1 MKAFILDRY
10 GSADRVRAGD
20 MPDPELREDD
30 VLVQI
35 HAAGVNLLDSKIR
48 NGEFK
53 LFLRYRLPLILGHD
67 VAGVVVRV
75 GSQVRRFKPG
85 DEVYARPADGR
96 IGAFAEF
103 IAIKEDDVAV
113 KPKALTMEEAASI
126 PLVGLTAWQA
136 LIERANLKHGQKVLI
151 HAGAGGVGTF
161 AIQLAKH
168 VGATVATTTSTAN
181 MDLIRSLGADVVID
195 YKKEDFADVLR
206 DDYDV
211 VLNSLDKVTLEKSLR
226 VLKPGG
232 QLISISGP

>member
-20 MPDPELREDD
+20 MPDPEPREDD

-53 LFLRYRLPLILGHD
+53 SFLPYRLPLILGHD

-75 GSQVRRFKPG
+75 GSRVRRFKPG

-103 IAIKEDDVAV
+103 IAIKEDDVAI
-113 KPKALTMEEAASI
+113 KPTALTMAEAASI

-136 LIERANLKHGQKVLI
+136 LIERANLKHRTKSAHPRGLGWCGHICHSAGEARRRDGGDDHEHGERGSGQKPRGRHRDRLQER
-151 HAGAGGVGTF
+151 G
-161 AIQLAKH
+161 
-168 VGATVATTTSTAN
+168 
-181 MDLIRSLGADVVID
+181 
-195 YKKEDFADVLR
+195 LR
-206 DDYDV
+206 G
-211 VLNSLDKVTLEKSLR
+211 R
-226 VLKPGG
+226 AP
-232 QLISISGP
+232 